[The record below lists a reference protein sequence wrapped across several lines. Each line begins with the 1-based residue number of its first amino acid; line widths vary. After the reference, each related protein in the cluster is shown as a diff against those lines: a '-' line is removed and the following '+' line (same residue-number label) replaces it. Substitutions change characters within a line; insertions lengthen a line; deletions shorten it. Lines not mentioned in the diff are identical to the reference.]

1 MNDELKRQLSMS
13 FEMLMLNVVAQEGW
27 PIPSQELHDQL
38 KLIYLKG
45 AEDVLGL
52 IKKGG
57 RNEDE
62 KDSD

>member
-13 FEMLMLNVVAQEGW
+13 FEMLMLNVVAQEGGSL
-27 PIPSQELHDQL
+27 PSQELHDQL

-45 AEDVLGL
+45 AEDALEL

-57 RNEDE
+57 CQ
-62 KDSD
+62 